1 MALTSALPHR
11 SALVA
16 GAAWAATFGLA
27 LALAPR
33 LAADLAGPSPRL
45 LALAGAGALFIGL
58 VALLQRE
65 MGLALRASSFGDPRR
80 LVTSGSFA
88 VSRNPIYLA
97 FLIPLASFAL
107 WSPLAAGA
115 GIGLYLA
122 AMTLLVVRPEERAL
136 AEAFGDEFEA
146 WARRTPRWIGV
157 PGRPKR
163 EIGRDVAG
171 A

>member
-1 MALTSALPHR
+1 MPHR
-11 SALVA
+11 SAIVA

-33 LAADLAGPSPRL
+33 LAADLAAPSPRL
-45 LALAGAGALFIGL
+45 LLLAGAGALFIGL
-58 VALLQRE
+58 VACFQRE

-97 FLIPLASFAL
+97 FVIPLASFAL
-107 WSPLAAGA
+107 WSPLAAVLGV
-115 GIGLYLA
+115 GLYLA

-136 AEAFGDEFEA
+136 ADAFGAEFAE
-146 WARRTPRWIGV
+146 WARRTPRWIG
-157 PGRPKR
+157 PPRRPR
-163 EIGRDVAG
+163 GDVGRDIAG